1 MHWKCI
7 GDFVLAKN
15 MSDIMA
21 TNGTNLILNQCSRN
35 YNSNTLYQ
43 STHNFFLFCSAR
55 DAGFGTKAMKTAKD
69 ISRRQQHYYT
79 LLLKYLAVKRFNC
92 ILFVSDL

>member
-43 STHNFFLFCSAR
+43 STHNFFCFAR
-55 DAGFGTKAMKTAKD
+55 QEMLA
-69 ISRRQQHYYT
+69 
-79 LLLKYLAVKRFNC
+79 LELKL
-92 ILFVSDL
+92 